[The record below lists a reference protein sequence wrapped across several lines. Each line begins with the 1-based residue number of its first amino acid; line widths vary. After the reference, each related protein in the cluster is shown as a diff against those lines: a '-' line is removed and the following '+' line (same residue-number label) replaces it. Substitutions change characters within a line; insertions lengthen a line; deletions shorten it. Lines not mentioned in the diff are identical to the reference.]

1 MKIEIINGLF
11 TVCQLKKGIQI
22 DINRPFTFV
31 SRTDEEL
38 SLVCPTE
45 DVPKGTFR
53 REDGWQ
59 MMRIAGKLEFSEV
72 GILAR
77 LSALMASASIPI
89 FAVSTYNTDYILVK
103 DTHIDRAVRI
113 LSEHWYDIKML

>member
-1 MKIEIINGLF
+1 MTIEIIRGEF
-11 TVCQLKKGIQI
+11 TVCQLKKGTQI

-45 DVPKGTFR
+45 NVPKGTLR
-53 REDGWQ
+53 REDGWR

-89 FAVSTYNTDYILVK
+89 FAVSTYNTDYILLK
-103 DTHIDRAVRI
+103 DEHFDRAVRM